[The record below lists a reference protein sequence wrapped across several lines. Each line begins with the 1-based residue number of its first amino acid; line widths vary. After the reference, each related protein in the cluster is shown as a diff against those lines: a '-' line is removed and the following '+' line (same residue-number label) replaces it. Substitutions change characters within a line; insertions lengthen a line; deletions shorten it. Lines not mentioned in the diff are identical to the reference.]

1 MAFKLFII
9 DKLIGALIAAGVT
22 YRTADIASSWSW
34 RLPCLLQA
42 LFSVLC
48 LIILFFVP
56 ESPRW
61 LVHRGRLDDA
71 LVSLA
76 STHSDS
82 NITDPFA
89 IEQHRLIVD
98 SIATERALGRQMT
111 YGEIFRTPNSRRR
124 LLLVVSVAVLSMS
137 SGQSLLAFGKFPL
150 SCVFAD
156 RVQEI
161 TLSLIIWVIC

>member
-1 MAFKLFII
+1 MFVT

-22 YRTADIASSWSW
+22 YRTVDIVGSWSW

-42 LFSVLC
+42 VFSVLC

-61 LVHRGRLDDA
+61 LAHRGRLDDA

-82 NITDPFA
+82 DITHPVA
-89 IEQHRLIVD
+89 IEQHRLIVE
-98 SIATERALGRQMT
+98 SIATERSLGRQMT
-111 YGEIFRTPNSRRR
+111 YSEIFRTPNSRLR

-137 SGQSLLAFGKFPL
+137 SGRSLLAFENFFFSVYL
-150 SCVFAD
+150 L
-156 RVQEI
+156 
-161 TLSLIIWVIC
+161 T